1 MEEKIKYFSEEFI
14 KEFSPL
20 EESQFKL
27 NSLSD
32 EDADKLFQG
41 FHDAYTKSVGA
52 SWDRDTFDSRAWDWT
67 FFGSVDGGVALRHQ
81 RSGLWKLN
89 ASYGQPMKVMR
100 GLQEMLSSIGSQPIW
115 GAMTEDICKM
125 LEKATKGD
133 FKRPP
138 KLMMKLLFPYL
149 KKSMGVNSGVVTS
162 NGGVIIDTPAGKME
176 KLFIANKAYYTE
188 ILNNM
193 DKYLGD
199 HNIPAPIKN
208 TLVGLL
214 KKLV

>member
-41 FHDAYTKSVGA
+41 FYDAYTKSVGA
-52 SWDRDTFDSRAWDWT
+52 SWDRSTFDSRAWDWT
-67 FFGSVDGGVALRHQ
+67 FFGSVEGGVALRHQ